1 MVDGMRKAANKI
13 KQAKTIAIACHINPD
28 GDCIGSLL
36 SLGLGLKKL
45 GKTVYMLSSDPIP
58 KKYLVLPGAD
68 KILKTVPRA
77 KIDLGITV
85 DCSTKELLGTSYKEL
100 QKADYIAE
108 MDHHAVRGT
117 FGDLEVIDL
126 KASAVGEIIYR
137 LLVMLKVEIT
147 KDIAENIL
155 TSIVVE
161 TNSFRLPNVRAYT
174 FFVCEQML
182 KTGVN
187 FYHLTEAVY
196 WTSTKST
203 AVLSG
208 LCLARCKF
216 AKKGKLVWSNIK
228 GHDFD
233 RVSGT
238 EDDVDAVADEMRAIK
253 DVTVAVL
260 FREKRNGD
268 LRVSLRSKGNINVAI
283 LAERWGGGGHADV
296 AGCVIPNKKGNV
308 DKMLEQAKAL
318 IK

>member
-1 MVDGMRKAANKI
+1 MRKAANRI
-13 KQAKTIAIACHINPD
+13 KKAKTIAIACHINPD

-36 SLGLGLKKL
+36 SLGLGLVKM

-58 KKYLVLPGAD
+58 KKYLVLPGID
-68 KILKTVPRA
+68 RIKKKVPKK

-85 DCSTKELLGTSYKEL
+85 DCSTRELLGTSYEEI
-100 QKADYIAE
+100 QKADYVIE
-108 MDHHAVRGT
+108 MDHHEVRGT

-126 KASAVGEIIYR
+126 KAAAVGEIIYR
-137 LLVMLKVEIT
+137 LLVMLKVDIT
-147 KDIAENIL
+147 QDIAENIL

-196 WTSTKST
+196 WTSTKNT

-208 LCLARCKF
+208 LCLSRCKF
-216 AKKGKLVWSNIK
+216 EKKGTLVWSNIK
-228 GHDFD
+228 AHDFD
-233 RVSGT
+233 RMKGT

-253 DVTVAVL
+253 DVLVAVL
-260 FREKRNGD
+260 FREKKNGKI
-268 LRVSLRSKGNINVAI
+268 RVSLRSKDNINVAV

-296 AGCVIPNKKGNV
+296 AGCVIPNKRGSIQKI
-308 DKMLEQAKAL
+308 LEQAKEL
-318 IK
+318 IE